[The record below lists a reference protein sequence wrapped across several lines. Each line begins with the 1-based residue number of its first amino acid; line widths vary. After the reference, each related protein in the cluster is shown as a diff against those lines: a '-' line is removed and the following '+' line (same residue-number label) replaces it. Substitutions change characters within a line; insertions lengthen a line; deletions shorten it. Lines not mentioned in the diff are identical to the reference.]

1 MKTDFETISLLYL
14 CMNVSLLYLGMNV
27 SLLYLGMNV
36 FVLLFYISINKIN
49 ISFRS
54 HKKILCNRLEVEI
67 VLLQK
72 NFTIKS

>member
-14 CMNVSLLYLGMNV
+14 CMNV
-27 SLLYLGMNV
+27 
-36 FVLLFYISINKIN
+36 FILLFYISINKIN
-49 ISFRS
+49 LSFGS
-54 HKKILCNRLEVEI
+54 HKKILCTRLEVEI